1 MNSTFPTYQ
10 KQNIFLISGMT
21 SLATKV
27 FFLTVAVVLA
37 KCGFQDQIYPR
48 PFLLYCFKNESS
60 PLLREAGV
68 TPCTGLLGDCFSKN
82 NATLDNAIRIQ
93 DALEQLN
100 DVVST
105 YQNLRTDIQRD
116 NYPIEQGKAHDFFQK
131 KLFDSSAFLDQIM
144 QTRAELDDI
153 VTATGA
159 GHLQQR
165 LRVCQENE
173 WLIEIVLLVGLII
186 VIAIAVY
193 ATIRLHQ
200 KAEYEV
206 TI

>member
-1 MNSTFPTYQ
+1 
-10 KQNIFLISGMT
+10 MT

-105 YQNLRTDIQRD
+105 YQNLRTDIQGD

-144 QTRAELDDI
+144 QTRTELDDL

-173 WLIEIVLLVGLII
+173 WLIVIVLLVGLII
-186 VIAIAVY
+186 VIAIAFY